1 MYKRQEPASELARQ
15 SGNDRHSLKG
25 DALFSAPGLG
35 DFSVRASSPALK
47 LGFRNFPMDRFGVRS
62 RHLKALSRTPDIP
75 EVAGNRLEKRETVL
89 VKKLGAE
96 VRIAEDEGDLSVFGL
111 MPEDLGRALVIV
123 KVQKDGPCS
132 SAGILPG
139 DVLLMAG
146 GNKVDGVEK
155 LERLLPSSGK
165 LTVTVRR
172 NQENRKADLQF

>member
-1 MYKRQEPASELARQ
+1 
-15 SGNDRHSLKG
+15 
-25 DALFSAPGLG
+25 
-35 DFSVRASSPALK
+35 
-47 LGFRNFPMDRFGVRS
+47 
-62 RHLKALSRTPDIP
+62 
-75 EVAGNRLEKRETVL
+75 
-89 VKKLGAE
+89 
-96 VRIAEDEGDLSVFGL
+96 

-172 NQENRKADLQF
+172 NQENRKADLRF

>member
-1 MYKRQEPASELARQ
+1 MDVIERYLEAVAAQLSVEDREDIVAELR
-15 SGNDRHSLKG
+15 DLI
-25 DALFSAPGLG
+25 
-35 DFSVRASSPALK
+35 
-47 LGFRNFPMDRFGVRS
+47 
-62 RHLKALSRTPDIP
+62 LSRV
-75 EVAGNRLEKRETVL
+75 EARE
-89 VKKLGAE
+89 E
-96 VRIAEDEGDLSVFGL
+96 E
-111 MPEDLGRALVIV
+111 LGRALVIV

-172 NQENRKADLQF
+172 NQENRKVDLQF

>member
-1 MYKRQEPASELARQ
+1 MDFSPWGKLMDRNFVHVKGMKGVEPASELARQ

-25 DALFSAPGLG
+25 MPCSLLPVWGFFRPG
-35 DFSVRASSPALK
+35 FFPALK

-155 LERLLPSSGK
+155 LERLCCRLP
-165 LTVTVRR
+165 V
-172 NQENRKADLQF
+172 N

>member
-1 MYKRQEPASELARQ
+1 
-15 SGNDRHSLKG
+15 
-25 DALFSAPGLG
+25 
-35 DFSVRASSPALK
+35 
-47 LGFRNFPMDRFGVRS
+47 MDRFGVRS
-62 RHLKALSRTPDIP
+62 RHLKALARTPDIP
-75 EVAGNRLEKRETVL
+75 EVAGNRMEKRETVL

-96 VRIAEDEGDLSVFGL
+96 VRIAEGEGDLSVFGL

-172 NQENRKADLQF
+172 NQENRKADLRF